1 MYETIEV
8 RREGRLLWLTLNR
21 PERLNALN
29 ERMIEELALFF
40 DQLAEDRESRVVI
53 VRGAGKAFCAG
64 WDLKDESQQGGLSG
78 SVEAALRTQR
88 RFSSVILRM
97 HRAAQPVIACVHGA
111 ATGGGFS
118 VALGADLRIAGRS
131 ARMNCAYI
139 RVGLGGC
146 DAGSSYFLPRIVG
159 ASVAAELILT
169 GNFVDAARAERVG
182 LVSRV
187 VEDAELEQAGRAL
200 AEDVARNAPL
210 GIRLT
215 KECLNASIDASSL
228 EAVVAM
234 EDRNQILAAQSG
246 DFREGIAA
254 FLEKRPA
261 RYRDG
266 SER

>member
-1 MYETIEV
+1 MYETLDVHGEDRV
-8 RREGRLLWLTLNR
+8 LWVALNR

-29 ERMIEELALFF
+29 ARMIEELGSLFDALP
-40 DQLAEDRESRVVI
+40 DDRETRVVI
-53 VRGAGKAFCAG
+53 LRGAGRAFCSG
-64 WDLKDESQQGGLSG
+64 WDLRDESAGGGLTG
-78 SVEAALRTQR
+78 PVDAALGLQR
-88 RFSSVILRM
+88 RFSSVIVRM
-97 HRAAQPVIACVHGA
+97 RRVPQPILACVHGA
-111 ATGGGFS
+111 ATGGGLS
-118 VALGADLRIAGRS
+118 VALGADVRIAGES

-169 GNFVDAARAERVG
+169 GNFIDAARAERVG

-187 VEDAELEQAGRAL
+187 VPDAELEPAARAL
-200 AEDVARNAPL
+200 AQDIVRNSPL
-210 GIRLT
+210 GVRLT
-215 KECLNASIDASSL
+215 KECLNVSIDAPSL

-246 DFREGIAA
+246 DFREGLAA
-254 FLEKRPA
+254 FMEKRPP

-266 SER
+266 